1 MAEPLLWL
9 DDGTPASARFG
20 DRYHSRA
27 GHGLPQARGTFLAGC
42 ELPQAWAGRAQWHVL
57 ETGFG
62 LGLNFLVTWDAWR
75 KDPARPRL
83 LHFSSCEAWPV
94 GPEALLRAA
103 PPEPALQALAA
114 ELAAQYQGMTPGVHR
129 LVFEHGRVLLTILV
143 GDVQRMLRA
152 QRLQAD
158 CVYLDGFAP
167 RLNPQMWSE
176 HTLKA
181 VARSCRRGA
190 RIATWCTARSVRET
204 LARCGFALHTTAGV
218 APKRENL
225 RGSYE
230 PPWQPH
236 PVRAAL
242 PAATLP
248 PGRRCAVVGAGLAG
262 AAVANSL
269 ARRGWRVT
277 VHERGAGAASG
288 ASGVPAAIAA
298 PHASPDDSLISRLSR
313 AGLRAL
319 RLALQ
324 QHAGD
329 LQGRDWALDGVLEHR
344 VGESAGLPGDSPEWR
359 HWSVPADAAQCAQTT
374 LAAPASALWHSGAG
388 WLRPQALI
396 ERLLAQ
402 PGVALRTHSD
412 VARIEAAGGP
422 GTRWRLLDARG
433 RLLDEADLLVV
444 CAGAA
449 SGALSPAA
457 AALPLQPVRGMC
469 SLGPRTRADGDTPWP
484 SQPVNGHGM
493 LIPGPVGNAAPYWV
507 CGSTFERGQERLP
520 LTPAEIAA
528 GHEANFA
535 KLSLLLPGLAPAL
548 APRFLDG
555 GATLSFWSG
564 VRCGLPDHLPLVGP
578 LDAARQPGLWLCTGL
593 GARGAT
599 LASLCAELLAA
610 RLHGEPLPLDAAL
623 ARALM
628 SERFAPATQPACAYT
643 DA

>member
-75 KDPARPRL
+75 KDPARPQL
-83 LHFSSCEAWPV
+83 LHFTSCEAWPV
-94 GPEALLRAA
+94 APEALLRAT

-114 ELAAQYQGMTPGVHR
+114 QLAAQYRGMTPGVQR
-129 LVFEHGRVLLTILV
+129 LAFEHGRVLLTVLV
-143 GDVQRMLRA
+143 GDAQRMLRA

-167 RLNPQMWSE
+167 RLNPRMWSE

-190 RIATWCTARSVRET
+190 RIATWCTAHSVRET
-204 LARCGFALHTTAGV
+204 LARCGFALHIAEGV
-218 APKRENL
+218 PPKRENL

-242 PAATLP
+242 PATTLAQ
-248 PGRRCAVVGAGLAG
+248 GRECAVVGAGLAG
-262 AAVANSL
+262 ASVADSL
-269 ARRGWRVT
+269 VRRGWRVT

-298 PHASPDDSLISRLSR
+298 PHVSPDDSLISRLSR

-319 RLALQ
+319 QLALH

-329 LQGRDWALDGVLEHR
+329 LQGTDWALGGVLEHR
-344 VGESAGLPGDSPEWR
+344 VGESARLPGDSPEWR
-359 HWSVPADAAQCAQTT
+359 HWSAPADARQRAQAWLPAQ
-374 LAAPASALWHSGAG
+374 ASALWHSGAG

-402 PGVALRTHSD
+402 AGVKLQTHSD
-412 VARIEAAGGP
+412 IARIEASAEAHA
-422 GTRWRLLDARG
+422 RWRLLDARG
-433 RLLDEADLLVV
+433 RLLGEADLVVV

-449 SGALSPAA
+449 SGALGPQA

-469 SLGPRTRADGDTPWP
+469 SLGARLPGKDNVPWP
-484 SQPVNGHGM
+484 GQPVNGHGM
-493 LIPGPVGNAAPYWV
+493 LVPGPAGDAAPHWV
-507 CGSTFERGQERLP
+507 CGSTFERGQDRLP
-520 LTPAEIAA
+520 LTPVEIKA

-535 KLSLLLPGLAPAL
+535 KLSLLLPALASAL
-548 APRFLDG
+548 APLFAGG
-555 GATLSFWSG
+555 GAGLRAWSG
-564 VRCGLPDHLPLVGP
+564 VRCSLPDHLPLVGP
-578 LDAARQPGLWLCTGL
+578 LDAARQPGLWVCTGL

-628 SERFAPATQPACAYT
+628 SERFLPTVPPAAAHA